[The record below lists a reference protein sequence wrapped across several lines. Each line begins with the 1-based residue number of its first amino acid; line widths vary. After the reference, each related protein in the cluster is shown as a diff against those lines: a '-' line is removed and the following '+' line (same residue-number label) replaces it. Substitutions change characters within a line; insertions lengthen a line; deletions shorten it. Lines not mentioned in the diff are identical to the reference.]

1 MKMALPKNQIGFTLN
16 LIMKLIKEVSPMI
29 VPNKIALLP
38 IEADNISDQTLKQ
51 TVQNRVWGLKALDY
65 TRKN

>member
-65 TRKN
+65 ARKN